1 MAEGV
6 TSSDPMQT
14 MDLEIEGLK
23 QKFIQ
28 GNKKA
33 FDEIYTLYSGAMY
46 SVCLRYTKNA
56 DEAADILQDAFIK
69 IYEKRQLYNPE
80 YAIGAWIKRIV
91 INEAI
96 NHFRVNKRF
105 QLVEDDQF
113 FDGPDEQIEISDNGR
128 LREALTQVLRELP
141 DGYRTVFNM
150 YVFDNLKHQEIA
162 DYLGVSINTSKTQLV
177 KARRMIIKKLEE
189 LKITKSTL
197 LDEQGI

>member
-1 MAEGV
+1 ME
-6 TSSDPMQT
+6 
-14 MDLEIEGLK
+14 LEIEGLK
-23 QKFIQ
+23 EKFIQ

-33 FDEIYTLYSGAMY
+33 FDEIYAAYSSAMY

-113 FDGPDEQIEISDNGR
+113 FDGPDEQIEIRDNGK

-197 LDEQGI
+197 LDERGL